1 MIKLNFAVPWRVWFA
16 GIQFRSKRSQYYEYL
31 ADALTTSP
39 SHRTLLD
46 LFEKDAR
53 RQGSKRARG
62 VLTQWWLEQYPRSGG
77 DLSETW
83 RGCVPKHE
91 RLVVQMGQISGHAAL
106 ASCFRQLSTHLKVMQ
121 RAKQTFLSISASGF
135 VACVTAAT
143 VCGVFPLY
151 TLPHLLKAFSVVPF
165 EYFGVATLAL
175 NDWVSILHRFG
186 WLGVFVLISINLG
199 VWYSLGQMRQPCRYR
214 IDSVGIWRFYRDVQ
228 SIHFLSVT
236 AMLLSAGLQRGVS
249 LRDVL
254 LQQYKDANPW
264 MKGHFER
271 MVYQMDI
278 GIDPVEAMNT
288 GLLGQEAWWLFVDLV
303 QARGLN
309 QGLQMTC
316 ETIRSK
322 ISNDIESS
330 AWRWRWVLLSMSLV
344 AVMGVGYW
352 HVLVIEELRQALLM
366 HYSSF

>member
-1 MIKLNFAVPWRVWFA
+1 M
-16 GIQFRSKRSQYYEYL
+16 
-31 ADALTTSP
+31 
-39 SHRTLLD
+39 
-46 LFEKDAR
+46 
-53 RQGSKRARG
+53 
-62 VLTQWWLEQYPRSGG
+62 
-77 DLSETW
+77 
-83 RGCVPKHE
+83 
-91 RLVVQMGQISGHAAL
+91 
-106 ASCFRQLSTHLKVMQ
+106 
-121 RAKQTFLSISASGF
+121 
-135 VACVTAAT
+135 
-143 VCGVFPLY
+143 
-151 TLPHLLKAFSVVPF
+151 
-165 EYFGVATLAL
+165 
-175 NDWVSILHRFG
+175 
-186 WLGVFVLISINLG
+186 
-199 VWYSLGQMRQPCRYR
+199 
-214 IDSVGIWRFYRDVQ
+214 Q

-254 LQQYKDANPW
+254 LQQYEDANPW

-316 ETIRSK
+316 ETIRTK

-330 AWRWRWVLLSMSLV
+330 AWRWRWLLLSMSLA